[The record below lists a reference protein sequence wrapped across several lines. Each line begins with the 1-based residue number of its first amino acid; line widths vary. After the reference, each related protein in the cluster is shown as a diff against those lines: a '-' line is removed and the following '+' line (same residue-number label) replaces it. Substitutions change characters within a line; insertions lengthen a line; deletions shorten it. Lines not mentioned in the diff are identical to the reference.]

1 MQPLLQLRQGAQL
14 GHQGRTDRPQLGI
27 VDLAPQPAG
36 RSQSGSQGQ
45 QLLARS
51 RAALGAEGHQR
62 RDIGNSLK
70 TQSPLQQPV
79 EAKQLGGFSEQAA
92 AGSEAS
98 GQGQLQA
105 GTAARSCAGEAG
117 QLLSE
122 PRPLEQLQGLL
133 LNWGQW
139 GGDVVH
145 PGRLEGMPPGG
156 S

>member
-14 GHQGRTDRPQLGI
+14 GHKGRTNRAQLGI

-36 RSQSGSQGQ
+36 RSQGGSQGQ
-45 QLLARS
+45 QLLTRS
-51 RAALGAEGHQR
+51 RAALGTESHQR
-62 RDIGNSLK
+62 CNIGNSLK

-79 EAKQLGGFSEQAA
+79 EAEQLGGFSEQAA
-92 AGSEAS
+92 AGSETS
-98 GQGQLQA
+98 RQGQLQA

-122 PRPLEQLQGLL
+122 PRPLKQLQGLL

-139 GGDVVH
+139 DGEIDH